1 MKIGLLGCG
10 TVGSAL
16 VSLLDQ
22 EGERLAYLLGEPLEL
37 GRILVRDPEK
47 ERSWP
52 IPASLLTTQLS
63 DVIDDAEIGLV
74 VELLGPGEFA
84 LAAIRAALRA
94 EKSVVTANKEI
105 LSTHFPELELAAE
118 AANRDIFFEAAVAG
132 GIPLIRALRV
142 SLFGERLSR
151 IVGIVNGTTN
161 YILTKMQEEHLS
173 LEVALGEAQQLGYA
187 EADPSGDLSGR
198 DAASKLAI
206 IASIAFGS
214 HVDVEDVKVDGIWG
228 VTPSDVDF
236 AARSGGVIKLLAQ
249 AERDAD
255 IPDAPIRVEV
265 FPAIVMST
273 HPLASVRGSFNA
285 VFVEGSAVGQL
296 MFSGPGAGGL
306 PTASAVLADV
316 IDAVK
321 NLRNSTRA
329 PMRVTEGTH
338 FVDDSTVEAVFALS
352 MEVVDAPGVLAQ
364 VSEVFGQHGVSI
376 ARMEQDE
383 LGAELAHLVFL
394 THRTRLSA
402 MKATI
407 AGLAG
412 LDVIARLHQILR
424 VLE

>member
-16 VSLLDQ
+16 VQLLDDD
-22 EGERLAYLLGEPLEL
+22 GERLAQLLGEPLEI
-37 GRILVRDPEK
+37 GRILIRDPDRL
-47 ERSWP
+47 RSVDVP
-52 IPASLLTTQLS
+52 SHLFTTQLAA
-63 DVIDDAEIGLV
+63 VIDDPEIELV

-84 LAAIRAALRA
+84 LGAMKAALA
-94 EKSVVTANKEI
+94 GHKSVVTANKEI
-105 LSTHFPELELAAE
+105 LSMHFPELESAA
-118 AANRDIFFEAAVAG
+118 AAVNRDIFFEAAVAG

-161 YILTKMQEEHLS
+161 YILTQMQEEHIS
-173 LEVALGEAQQLGYA
+173 LETALADAQRLGYA
-187 EADPSGDLSGR
+187 EADPNGDLSGR

-214 HVDVEDVKVDGIWG
+214 YVSAADVRVDGIWG
-228 VTPSDVDF
+228 VTPADFDF
-236 AARSGGVIKLLAQ
+236 ARRSGGVIKLLAQ
-249 AERDAD
+249 AERSLDR
-255 IPDAPIRVEV
+255 PDAPVRVEV

-296 MFSGPGAGGL
+296 MFSGPGAGGR

-321 NLRNSTRA
+321 NLRNATRA
-329 PMRVTEGTH
+329 PMRIVEGTR
-338 FVDDSTVEAVFALS
+338 FVEDVAIDGVFVLS
-352 MEVVDAPGVLAQ
+352 VDVIDAPGVLSQ
-364 VSEVFGQHGVSI
+364 VSEVFGHNYVSI

-383 LGAELAHLVFL
+383 LDGELAHLVFL
-394 THRTRLSA
+394 THRTRLSSIR
-402 MKATI
+402 ATMEQLTD
-407 AGLAG
+407 LA
-412 LDVIARLHQILR
+412 VIKRLHSVLR

>member
-22 EGERLAYLLGEPLEL
+22 EGDRLAYLLGEPLEV
-37 GRILVRDPEK
+37 GRILVRNPDK
-47 ERSWP
+47 ARSGP
-52 IPASLLTTQLS
+52 IPAGLLTTQLAE
-63 DVIDDAEIGLV
+63 VIDDDEIEVV
-74 VELLGPGEFA
+74 VELIGPGEFA
-84 LAAIRAALRA
+84 LSAIRAALGA
-94 EKSVVTANKEI
+94 KKSVVTANKEI
-105 LSTHFPELELAAE
+105 LSTHFPELELAAQ
-118 AANRDIFFEAAVAG
+118 AVHRDIFFEAAVAG

-161 YILTKMQEEHLS
+161 YILTRMQEEHLS
-173 LEVALGEAQQLGYA
+173 LEAALVEAQQLGYA

-206 IASIAFGS
+206 IASIAFGG
-214 HVDVEDVKVDGIWG
+214 HVDVGDVTVDGIWG
-228 VTPSDVDF
+228 VTPSDFDF
-236 AARSGGVIKLLAQ
+236 AERSGGVIKLLAQ
-249 AERDAD
+249 AERD
-255 IPDAPIRVEV
+255 ITTSDAPVRVEV

-321 NLRNSTRA
+321 NLRNATRA
-329 PMRVTEGTH
+329 PMRIAEGTR
-338 FVDDSTVEAVFALS
+338 FVEDSAIEAVFALS

-383 LGAELAHLVFL
+383 LGGELAHLVFL

-402 MKATI
+402 MKATM
-407 AGLAG
+407 AALAG
-412 LDVIARLHQILR
+412 LDVIERLHQILR

>member
-1 MKIGLLGCG
+1 M
-10 TVGSAL
+10 GSAL
-16 VSLLDQ
+16 VSLLAE
-22 EGERLAYLLGEPLEL
+22 EGDRLAYLLGEPLEV
-37 GRILVRDPEK
+37 GRILVRNLDK
-47 ERSWP
+47 ERSGP
-52 IPASLLTTQLS
+52 IPASLLTTQLAQ
-63 DVIDDAEIGLV
+63 VIDDDEIEVV
-74 VELLGPGEFA
+74 VELIGPGEFA
-84 LAAIRAALRA
+84 LSAIRAALGA
-94 EKSVVTANKEI
+94 KKSVVTANKEI
-105 LSTHFPELELAAE
+105 LSTHFPELELAAQ
-118 AANRDIFFEAAVAG
+118 AVHRDIFFEAAVAG

-161 YILTKMQEEHLS
+161 YILTRMQEEHLS
-173 LEVALGEAQQLGYA
+173 LEAALLEAQQLGYA

-206 IASIAFGS
+206 IASIAFGG
-214 HVDVEDVKVDGIWG
+214 HVDVGDVTVDGIWG
-228 VTPSDVDF
+228 VTPADFDF
-236 AARSGGVIKLLAQ
+236 AERSGGVIKLLAQ
-249 AERDAD
+249 AERD
-255 IPDAPIRVEV
+255 ITTSDAPVRVEV

-285 VFVEGSAVGQL
+285 IFVEGSAVGQL

-306 PTASAVLADV
+306 PTASAVLADI
-316 IDAVK
+316 IDAVR
-321 NLRNSTRA
+321 NLRSATRA
-329 PMRVTEGTH
+329 PMRIAEGTR
-338 FVDDSTVEAVFALS
+338 FVEDSAIEAVFALS

-383 LGAELAHLVFL
+383 LGGELAHLVFL

-402 MKATI
+402 IKATM

-412 LDVIARLHQILR
+412 LDVIERLHQILR